1 VSLLIKGVT
10 KLSHDDAPR
19 DDTIDSKITT
29 HKGDASAHHA
39 KTTDAGDIISGRFG
53 NTRLEWTA
61 DKLLKGAG
69 AGNDPVE
76 IDVPSGA
83 TKEFFMPATDGTTRY
98 NNDYFTGFQ
107 INAEDDYALIV
118 FYVPQDFTSTTD
130 AVVVIIPGSTSHQRF
145 NIVTNYGAEGEDY
158 DTNTDFIA
166 DIDTNLNIKKF
177 YEIDVSDALDD
188 LAAGDYV
195 AVRIYGDAVDTPN
208 SIILGV
214 RFKYS

>member
-10 KLSHDDAPR
+10 KLSQLEIDADKDWATKKIENLGAPDTADDAPR

-130 AVVVIIPGSTSHQRF
+130 AVILLLIL
-145 NIVTNYGAEGEDY
+145 I
-158 DTNTDFIA
+158 
-166 DIDTNLNIKKF
+166 
-177 YEIDVSDALDD
+177 
-188 LAAGDYV
+188 
-195 AVRIYGDAVDTPN
+195 RI
-208 SIILGV
+208 
-214 RFKYS
+214 